1 MTAPTKGE
9 TQNVEYKE
17 AWRDEYLKWVCG
29 FANAQGGRIYIG
41 VNDEGEI
48 VGVADSKRLLED
60 IPNKISS
67 LLGIVADV
75 NLLTSDEGKEYL
87 EIAVEPSNIPI
98 AFRGV
103 YHYRSG
109 ATKQELKGTALQQ
122 FILKKMGRS
131 WDEVVDE
138 RASMEMLDRKAV
150 NYFLHKAIDSSRLDP
165 SLLHEDTAAVLDNL
179 RLADGEGRLTN
190 AALLLFGKDPQRFF
204 PSAVFRIGR
213 FGRDEADLMFQD
225 SIEGN
230 ILQMADRVMEV
241 LRSKYLVSPISY
253 KGMQRLETLEIP
265 EEALRELLYNAIVH
279 KWYGGAHTQ
288 MRVYNDHVELWN
300 DGKLPEA
307 LTAETLKEKHASY
320 PRNNLIASVFYKAG
334 LIEAWGRGIHKV
346 CEAFQEAGLEEPT
359 FQEFQGGML
368 VNIPRR
374 KNGQANDAANE
385 HEQIIEQITEQ
396 INGRIKQAE
405 LEGNLLKILAENPYA
420 SYPLISERLAVSV
433 STARRAMQKL
443 RDNNRLVRRGSKK
456 TGYWEI
462 VRQDQTRN

>member
-1 MTAPTKGE
+1 MTERLASE
-9 TQNVEYKE
+9 SQNVEYKE

-41 VNDEGEI
+41 VNDGGEI
-48 VGVADSKRLLED
+48 VGAADSKRLLED
-60 IPNKISS
+60 IPNK
-67 LLGIVADV
+67 LATHLGIVADV
-75 NLLTSDEGKEYL
+75 NLLASPEGKEYI

-109 ATKQELKGTALQQ
+109 ATKQELKGAALQQ
-122 FILKKMGRS
+122 FILEKMGRS

-138 RASMEMLDRKAV
+138 RAGIETLDRKAID
-150 NYFLHKAIDSSRLDP
+150 YFLHRAIDSSRLDP

-179 RLADGEGRLTN
+179 RLTDGEGRLTN
-190 AALLLFGKDPQRFF
+190 AAILLFAKDPQRFF

-213 FGRDEADLMFQD
+213 FGASEADLMFQD

-241 LRSKYLVSPISY
+241 LRSKYLISPISY
-253 KGMQRLETLEIP
+253 KGMQRLEPLEIP

-279 KWYGGAHTQ
+279 KRYGGAHTQ

-346 CEAFQEAGLEEPT
+346 CEAFRVAGLEEPA
-359 FQEFQGGML
+359 FAEFQGGIL

-374 KNGQANDAANE
+374 KNEPANDTVNDTVNGIVTDTVNLSADEAA
-385 HEQIIEQITEQ
+385 IISHLT
-396 INGRIKQAE
+396 
-405 LEGNLLKILAENPYA
+405 ENPYA
-420 SYPLISERLAVSV
+420 TYAQLAAKLSKSRMTVIRMV
-433 STARRAMQKL
+433 NKL
-443 RDNNRLVRRGSKK
+443 REAKLLARHGADKN
-456 TGYWEI
+456 GYWEI
-462 VRQDQTRN
+462 LNHDT